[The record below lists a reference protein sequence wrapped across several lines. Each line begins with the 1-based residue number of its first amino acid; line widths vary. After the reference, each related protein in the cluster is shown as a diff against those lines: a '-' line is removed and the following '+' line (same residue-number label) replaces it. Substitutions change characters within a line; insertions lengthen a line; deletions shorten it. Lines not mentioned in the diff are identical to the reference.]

1 MKIRISFEVFTEYM
15 KVNLSGDSLYAE
27 IKDVL
32 MNIRKLAEENN
43 HTRIIIDAVNT
54 KVLSEMEKFSV
65 GEIGVDIF
73 GNKFKIAVIAKPE
86 VINKFMENVAVNRG
100 GRVYVTSSEQ
110 KALSWLLK

>member
-1 MKIRISFEVFTEYM
+1 LKIRISFEVFTEYM

-54 KVLSEMEKFSV
+54 KVLSEMEKFPSV
-65 GEIGVDIF
+65 KSALIYSEI
-73 GNKFKIAVIAKPE
+73 NL
-86 VINKFMENVAVNRG
+86 RL
-100 GRVYVTSSEQ
+100 R
-110 KALSWLLK
+110 